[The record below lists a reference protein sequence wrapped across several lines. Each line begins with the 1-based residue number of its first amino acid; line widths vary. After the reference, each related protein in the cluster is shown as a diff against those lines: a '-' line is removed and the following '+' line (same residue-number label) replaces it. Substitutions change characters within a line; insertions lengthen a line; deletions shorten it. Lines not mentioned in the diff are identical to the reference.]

1 MTTTDPRETHD
12 MTTELNGAVS
22 AIADQAAEHLEDVR
36 GEIETVDRRVRDI
49 VDEYPL
55 AAIVGAVAV
64 GYLVARLTSR
74 I

>member
-1 MTTTDPRETHD
+1 
-12 MTTELNGAVS
+12 MTTETNGAVS
-22 AIADQAAEHLEDVR
+22 AIADQAAEHLDDVR
-36 GEIETVDRRVRDI
+36 EELDAVDKRVRTV

-55 AAIVGAVAV
+55 ASLFGAVAV

>member
-1 MTTTDPRETHD
+1 MTTDSRETHD
-12 MTTELNGAVS
+12 MTTETNGAVS
-22 AIADQAAEHLEDVR
+22 AIAEQAAEHLDDVR
-36 GEIETVDRRVRDI
+36 GELETVDRRVRGI

-55 AAIVGAVAV
+55 ASLFGAVAV